1 MLYPKEVGERCSL
14 LNLATNALL
23 CIWSSSACRRVA
35 GKGWGREGIFVL
47 VRGVVLNCTS
57 PKQIMLLFTSFFLFF
72 FFFPSSGIGSYCWE
86 HPVLPGC
93 QIAVRRW
100 AGVQGVVPRD
110 VGRHALEE
118 ADREDGQD
126 RLALEGVVG
135 EERMVRELHL
145 HLFCPHLR
153 QQVPCVSSHIWR
165 GVRSTL
171 KRHVG
176 PKPHKHLNQNSGAG
190 ESGHHLAVQ
199 AMWGLV
205 PHFPHLMMLLSHC
218 DKWDTQTAIFT
229 PSCHS
234 VQIKK
239 LCTPQGTLN

>member
-23 CIWSSSACRRVA
+23 CIWSSSAFGRVEEKGM
-35 GKGWGREGIFVL
+35 GK
-47 VRGVVLNCTS
+47 RGYLCTS
-57 PKQIMLLFTSFFLFF
+57 KGSCFKLHISQTNNALFFFYFF

-145 HLFCPHLR
+145 QLFRPRLR
-153 QQVPCVSSHIWR
+153 QQVLCVSSHVWR
-165 GVRSTL
+165 GVRSAL

-176 PKPHKHLNQNSGAG
+176 PKPHKHLNQKSGAG

-239 LCTPQGTLN
+239 LCTPRGTLN

>member
-1 MLYPKEVGERCSL
+1 M
-14 LNLATNALL
+14 
-23 CIWSSSACRRVA
+23 
-35 GKGWGREGIFVL
+35 
-47 VRGVVLNCTS
+47 
-57 PKQIMLLFTSFFLFF
+57 
-72 FFFPSSGIGSYCWE
+72 
-86 HPVLPGC
+86 
-93 QIAVRRW
+93 
-100 AGVQGVVPRD
+100 QGVVPRD

-218 DKWDTQTAIFT
+218 DK
-229 PSCHS
+229 
-234 VQIKK
+234 
-239 LCTPQGTLN
+239 